1 MTFEE
6 IMKLVEAGYKADEI
20 RALAA
25 EQEAGAEKPAENE
38 TPAATGAVE
47 GETATEVSPDIKE
60 LNETIKKLS
69 DTVSKMQEENIKNAR
84 TGSADVHADPIKK
97 TMDEFISRL

>member
-6 IMKLVEAGYKADEI
+6 TMKLVDAGYNADEI

-25 EQEAGAEKPAENE
+25 KEADEQKPNETE
-38 TPAATGAVE
+38 TPAEKGAVE
-47 GETATEVSPDIKE
+47 GETGANVSADVKE

-69 DTVSKMQEENIKNAR
+69 ETVSKMQEENIKNAR
-84 TGSADVHADPIKK
+84 AGSVDVHADPIKEK
-97 TMDEFISRL
+97 MDEFIKGL